1 TGTGALS
8 GLLSGLLG
16 VGGGFV
22 IVPAL
27 RRYTNLRMG
36 SIVSTSLAVIA
47 LVALGSVATATFA
60 GSMRWQVGAPFAL
73 GAVLGLLVARPLAAR
88 LEGPRLQQLFAIAGW
103 AAAALL
109 ISKALGR

>member
-1 TGTGALS
+1 MS

-27 RRYTNLRMG
+27 RRYTNLCMG